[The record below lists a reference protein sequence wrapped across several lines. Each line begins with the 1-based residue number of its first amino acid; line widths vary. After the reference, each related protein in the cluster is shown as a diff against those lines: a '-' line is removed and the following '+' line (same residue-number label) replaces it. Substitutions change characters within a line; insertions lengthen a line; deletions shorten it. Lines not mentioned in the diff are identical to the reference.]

1 MQQACG
7 CLRGAGGLKR
17 VLSIFLQRAAGAFAV

>member
-7 CLRGAGGLKR
+7 CLRGTGGLQR
-17 VLSIFLQRAAGAFAV
+17 IFPFFPQRAAGAFAV